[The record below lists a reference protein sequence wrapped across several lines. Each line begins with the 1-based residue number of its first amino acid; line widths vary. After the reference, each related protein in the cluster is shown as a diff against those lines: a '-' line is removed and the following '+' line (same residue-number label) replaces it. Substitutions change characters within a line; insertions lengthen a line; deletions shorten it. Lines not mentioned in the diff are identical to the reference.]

1 MGHRYNKYS
10 VGPSIHISALPRV
23 TSLKSK
29 FQTWLFQLQGRSY
42 FADLRMTFRQNFFL
56 QDWFRN
62 KLGVGLDNRVRIRVG
77 VWNRVSVSKTV
88 ALLRFVTLRPA
99 K

>member
-1 MGHRYNKYS
+1 
-10 VGPSIHISALPRV
+10 
-23 TSLKSK
+23 
-29 FQTWLFQLQGRSY
+29 
-42 FADLRMTFRQNFFL
+42 MTFRQNFFL

-62 KLGVGLDNRVRIRVG
+62 KLGVGLDNRVRIG
-77 VWNRVSVSKTV
+77 VWNRAVSVSKTV

>member
-1 MGHRYNKYS
+1 
-10 VGPSIHISALPRV
+10 
-23 TSLKSK
+23 
-29 FQTWLFQLQGRSY
+29 
-42 FADLRMTFRQNFFL
+42 MTFRQNFFL

-62 KLGVGLDNRVRIRVG
+62 KLGVGLGVG
-77 VWNRVSVSKTV
+77 LGSGLELVFGIGLVLVKTV